1 MPNPVLSIITVCFQS
16 RDAVQATMD
25 NVLLQT
31 WRQFEYLVIDGG
43 SADGTM
49 ELLEQA
55 STRFAKEQIPYRTL
69 SEPDQGIYDA
79 MNKGAR
85 IARGTWLL
93 FLNAGDL
100 LSDPKILEKLFQ
112 NPPDAQIFYGDAL
125 CIYQGNQKLYKALP
139 LAHLTYEMAFCHQS
153 AFISRELLLQY
164 PYDITYKVCADHHF
178 FLSMYLKDKTFTY
191 CPYPVSIYEISG
203 YSDTHKL
210 LSHKEK
216 HRMQKELGIFHIS
229 LSWLLRE
236 SSFYLKQSVKTL
248 FGQKLIDMVR
258 KSRLH

>member
-1 MPNPVLSIITVCFQS
+1 MQNPVLSIITVCFQS
-16 RDAVQATMD
+16 KDAVQATMD

-43 SADGTM
+43 STDGTT

-55 STRFAKEQIPYRTL
+55 STRFAKEQIPYHAL

-85 IARGTWLL
+85 IAKGTWLL

-100 LSDPKILEKLFQ
+100 LSDSQILEKIFQ
-112 NPPDAQIFYGDAL
+112 NPSDTQILYGDTL
-125 CIYQGNQKLYKALP
+125 CIYQGNQKLYRALP
-139 LAHLTYEMAFCHQS
+139 LSYLTYEMAFCHQS
-153 AFISRELLLQY
+153 AFIKRELLLQY

-178 FLSMYLKDKTFTY
+178 FLSMYLKDKSFTY
-191 CPYPVSIYEISG
+191 YPYPVSIYEISG

-229 LSWLLRE
+229 LPWLLRE
-236 SSFYLKQSVKTL
+236 GMFYLKQSVKSL
-248 FGQKLIDMVR
+248 FGQKLIDIVR